1 MEITIEE
8 IAAAIEDFAPL
19 SLQESWDNSG
29 LIVGSPRQTV
39 SKALLTIDVTEA
51 VVFEAVEV
59 GAALIIS
66 HHPVI
71 LSGVRKLTGDTEAER
86 AVIAAIRHG
95 VAIYAAHTNMD
106 VAQKGVSY
114 RMAQKLGLN
123 SVQVLSPSGEH
134 SPTGL
139 GVTGM
144 LPAPLNEDEFL
155 TLLKSVFH
163 LSSLRHTPL
172 RKQKINKAALCG
184 GSGSSLIADAIRSGS
199 DVFVTADIKYHQF
212 ADASKEILIADIGH
226 FESEQYTKEIFY
238 EILTKKIPTFALQFS
253 KVNTNP
259 ITYL

>member
-1 MEITIEE
+1 MERKVKE
-8 IAAAIEDFAPL
+8 IAAAIEEFAPL

-29 LIVGSPRQTV
+29 LIIGSPEQTV
-39 SKALLTIDVTEA
+39 NKALLTIDVTEA
-51 VVFEAVEV
+51 VVLEAVEV

-71 LSGVRKLTGDTEAER
+71 LSGIRKLTGDTEAER
-86 AVIAAIRHG
+86 AVIAAIRHEI
-95 VAIYAAHTNMD
+95 AIYAAHTNMD
-106 VAQKGVSY
+106 MAPEGVSY

-123 SVQVLSPSGEH
+123 SVQVLSP
-134 SPTGL
+134 TGL
-139 GVTGM
+139 GVTGL
-144 LPAPLNEDEFL
+144 LPAPMSEAGFL
-155 TLLKSVFH
+155 QLLKAAFH

-172 RKQKINKAALCG
+172 RKKKVQKVALCG
-184 GSGSSLIADAIRSGS
+184 GSGSSLIADAIRSEA
-199 DVFVTADIKYHQF
+199 DAYVTADIKYHQF
-212 ADASKEILIADIGH
+212 SDASKEILIADIGH